1 MISTRQMVPIR
12 RGLVLTVSAVGV
24 ALSVAACGSASNGSG
39 MTASSQPA
47 AASSMAAVNS
57 SPPPVT
63 PGPAAQGAHNAA
75 DVAFATDMISHHGQA
90 VQMSDMLLTRGS
102 DPTVKALA
110 EKIKAAQAPEIATM
124 SGWLKGWGQTVPDP
138 YATMANQM
146 GGMGMKGI
154 MTEAQ
159 MHQLDVAQ
167 GMKADQVFLT
177 LMPEH
182 HRGAIDMA
190 RTELTAGT
198 NPDAKKLAQSIV
210 TSQTAEIA
218 QMKTMLATVP
228 SS

>member
-1 MISTRQMVPIR
+1 MISARRMVPAR
-12 RGLVLTVSAVGV
+12 RGLVLAVSAAGV
-24 ALSVAACGSASNGSG
+24 ALTVAACGSGSSNSG

-47 AASSMAAVNS
+47 AASSAAAVS
-57 SPPPVT
+57 ASPAPVT

-90 VQMSDMLLTRGS
+90 VQMSDMLMTRGS

-110 EKIKAAQAPEIATM
+110 EKIKAAQAPQIATM

-138 YATMANQM
+138 YATMADQM

-159 MHQLDVAQ
+159 MHRLDIAK
-167 GMKADQVFLT
+167 GTAADQVFLT

-182 HRGAIDMA
+182 HQGAIDMA
-190 RTELTAGT
+190 KTEVKGGA
-198 NPDAKKLAQSIV
+198 NADAKKLAQAIISA
-210 TSQTAEIA
+210 QTTEIA
-218 QMKTMLATVP
+218 QMKTILAGLP